1 MEDWISV
8 LKLTAMWQF
17 TKLRRVAIDKLT
29 PLLKA
34 ADIPVRWLGLARQYD
49 VHEWLFDALYALVHR
64 RETLRLDEVE
74 PLGIATVMKIVEIRE
89 EYLRTRSSY
98 PNMGDT
104 SSEIRRLFKEE
115 LEAAAPKKKA

>member
-1 MEDWISV
+1 M
-8 LKLTAMWQF
+8 KLAVMWSF
-17 TKLRRVAIDKLT
+17 GDLRRVAIDNLT
-29 PLLKA
+29 PLLRNGN
-34 ADIPVRWLGLARQYD
+34 PVRWLLLARQYD

-104 SSEIRRLFKEE
+104 SYEIRRLFKEE
-115 LEAAAPKKKA
+115 LEAAAPKKKT